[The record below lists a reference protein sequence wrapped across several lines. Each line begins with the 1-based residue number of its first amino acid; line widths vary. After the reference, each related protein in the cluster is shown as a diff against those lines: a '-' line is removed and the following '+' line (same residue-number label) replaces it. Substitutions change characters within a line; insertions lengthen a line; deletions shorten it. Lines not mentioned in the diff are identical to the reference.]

1 MCVQRERERERDA
14 GGGGGTHART
24 HIHTHTHAQTHTKML
39 EAEEVAR
46 GYAASLI
53 NEHVYDTLNK

>member
-1 MCVQRERERERDA
+1 MDPDTMAKMLEAQVCVCVCVYD
-14 GGGGGTHART
+14 TD
-24 HIHTHTHAQTHTKML
+24 TKML

-53 NEHVYDTLNK
+53 NEHVYDTLNRP